1 MNVHLM
7 SQSSC
12 PTSCTTSK
20 LMTKYPNIL
29 ATSNFSLSLS
39 LKNYQ
44 EKRKRKSLFAKGW
57 KKKCLPTLR
66 DTCHKFIGGT

>member
-29 ATSNFSLSLS
+29 ATSNFSLSLI
-39 LKNYQ
+39 
-44 EKRKRKSLFAKGW
+44 EKLSRKAKEEESF
-57 KKKCLPTLR
+57 C
-66 DTCHKFIGGT
+66 